1 MGVRFLNKLIQTKC
15 PNAISRIHFEE
26 LRGKKIAV
34 DISIYIYRFIAE
46 GGLLENMYLMASIFL
61 NYNIHA
67 IFVFDGPPPAQ
78 KTEIIEMRKKKKENA
93 RRHFHELEAILRTK
107 KKEIHTDTHELSEIE
122 DTMSQLKKQF
132 IHIRDVD
139 ITNIKDLLVSFGFT
153 IVDAEGEADALCAKL
168 AIKKQVFACLSDD
181 TDMFVYGCPYVLR
194 HISLLNHSA
203 VCYNMSEILKGLDIT
218 QHEFKMLCIVSGTDY
233 SSGGAPQPQPQPQPP
248 TPNELTDTNIYQRRH
263 DSNQKHRI
271 FQVYELLRIYKF
283 IPEKERIKFDGFY
296 DWLETKKKFVNSV
309 VALVSNEDMFDVTKV
324 GSSTQYKQLVV
335 LNRTDIER
343 RRIVELMM
351 KEDFIFIES
360 RPQDREILNRLSCG
374 SGAVT
379 SSQLY
384 GVGAWENSAG
394 YNSHSASAASAASV
408 SSTSTASTSYNRH
421 RRRSSS
427 LYDTSDYGDD
437 CDDEISVASKAYVAA
452 VGVISDAHT
461 DKESQQYKASLL
473 ASDVYG
479 IQANSFTDLENKIF
493 GSSKRNKKH
502 K

>member
-1 MGVRFLNKLIQTKC
+1 
-15 PNAISRIHFEE
+15 
-26 LRGKKIAV
+26 
-34 DISIYIYRFIAE
+34 
-46 GGLLENMYLMASIFL
+46 
-61 NYNIHA
+61 
-67 IFVFDGPPPAQ
+67 
-78 KTEIIEMRKKKKENA
+78 
-93 RRHFHELEAILRTK
+93 
-107 KKEIHTDTHELSEIE
+107 
-122 DTMSQLKKQF
+122 
-132 IHIRDVD
+132 
-139 ITNIKDLLVSFGFT
+139 
-153 IVDAEGEADALCAKL
+153 
-168 AIKKQVFACLSDD
+168 
-181 TDMFVYGCPYVLR
+181 
-194 HISLLNHSA
+194 
-203 VCYNMSEILKGLDIT
+203 MSEILKGLDIT

-233 SSGGAPQPQPQPQPP
+233 SCGGVPQPQPSPP
-248 TPNELTDTNIYQRRH
+248 IAVLTDTNINQRRN

-271 FQVYELLRIYKF
+271 FQAYELLRIYKF

-360 RPQDREILNRLSCG
+360 RPEDREILNRLSCG

-384 GVGAWENSAG
+384 GVGAWENSDGHRYTNRSA
-394 YNSHSASAASAASV
+394 SVSASASASAASV
-408 SSTSTASTSYNRH
+408 SSTSTASTSYNNR

-427 LYDTSDYGDD
+427 LYDTSD
-437 CDDEISVASKAYVAA
+437 DEISVASKAYAA
-452 VGVISDAHT
+452 AASVTELIIN
-461 DKESQQYKASLL
+461 KESQQYKASLL

-493 GSSKRNKKH
+493 GSSKRNKKT